1 MALLRENIL
10 GLIGSRRYHS
20 AILTTFSFD
29 FFFFEMKAMKWL
41 RSCGVRNVNVLIDG
55 HYYSELMQQ
64 LGGEEMKLSPGYSL
78 YPVFGKS
85 IFHPKVWMLFGEK
98 EGLLIIGSGNL
109 TNAGN
114 GNNEEIWAAFHFDI
128 RFAENAALFSS
139 AWNYL
144 QQLCSSTKGYTQE
157 KTIRWIIDHVKWLY
171 ELPKPAPAEFLSAA
185 GKEKVAFL
193 YNSAQTTIWQQLTD
207 LIGNQK
213 VIEITSFSPYYD
225 KNGKAIQALGKLFPT
240 AKLNIVIDETGS
252 VPEEM
257 TVAKNYTFYD
267 WYDLGISRSLHSKAE
282 VDAGNSK
289 LHAKIVHF
297 RTASGKD
304 YCLFGSANV
313 TPEGL
318 GLPGITPNAEAS
330 LLIESPEGGLMNR
343 LGIKLKK
350 PSMLSDFKMAK
361 EKSIYDSV
369 IGHNRNK
376 VHLLSA
382 EWVYDDLYVYAGGNF
397 EGELL
402 VKLFDSENRILQ
414 SLHLGP
420 FVHEMKVRPSASLHG
435 VHHLE
440 LYDKLTEK
448 SVSNKALLTDHYLL
462 AKTHPNPKTEDIE
475 RIYNDIQAGE
485 LNKVLDLLHYAILD
499 ETEWAESATVLAN
512 KGSQVIKSTE
522 KNEPGK
528 LYDLSGYKAME
539 YRSNEKGLLFS
550 SLSLRVLDVLKFVRS
565 KDFIASTESELRVDE
580 QEEDLGSTSGVE
592 ETEVTTVKNV
602 SLPALKSEKR
612 KLISFLEN
620 IYKQQQFLLYSNVKP
635 KDYKPTLTDLSKYL
649 IALELLF
656 EFGGRSEQ
664 YVEKE
669 KEKEHQ
675 FIYLPINGEE
685 PYLNDNVKGCCLNI
699 IGDFLMLVRYGF
711 KEYEFDY
718 TRNKISQLQHE
729 ALISTIVCVL
739 NMRWKETEENYAKC
753 MLLNSVHYLG
763 YRNSNTFNKQFPLI
777 KKFVTEKADLLKRKT
792 PLFHDNLNWFEKFIL
807 PAFNNTISKLER
819 KDFDTTTHKG
829 SIIYKSPWGYCLV
842 KDISANN
849 EFTLIR
855 PGFLWNNQLRDYVM
869 HNNDKVYNPIVLKQF
884 IHVKI

>member
-85 IFHPKVWMLFGEK
+85 IFHPKIWMLFGEK

-114 GNNEEIWAAFHFDI
+114 GNNEEIWGAFHFDI

-139 AWNYL
+139 AWNYV
-144 QQLCSSTKGYTQE
+144 QQLCSTTKGYTQE
-157 KTIRWIIDHVKWLY
+157 KTTRWIIDHAKWLN
-171 ELPKPAPAEFLSAA
+171 ELPKPAPAAFLTTA
-185 GKEKVAFL
+185 GKEKAAFL

-213 VIEITSFSPYYD
+213 VIEITSLSPYYD
-225 KNGKAIQALGKLFPT
+225 NNGKAIQALGKLFPT
-240 AKLNIVIDETGS
+240 AKVNIVIDETGS
-252 VPEEM
+252 VPEDM
-257 TVAKNYTFYD
+257 PVAKNHNFYN

-289 LHAKIVHF
+289 LHGKIVHF
-297 RTASGKD
+297 RTVSGKE

-318 GLPGITPNAEAS
+318 GLPGVTPNGEAS
-330 LLIESPEGGLMNR
+330 LLIESPEGGLLNR
-343 LGIKLKK
+343 LGVKLKT
-350 PSMLSDFKMAK
+350 PSKLSAFKMAK
-361 EKSIYDSV
+361 ERSIYDSV

-376 VHLLSA
+376 VRLLSA
-382 EWVYDDLYVYAGGNF
+382 EWVYDDLYVYAVGSF
-397 EGELL
+397 EGQLL
-402 VKLFDSENRILQ
+402 VKLFDSESRLLQ
-414 SLHLGP
+414 SLHLGR
-420 FVHEMKVRPSASLHG
+420 FAHEMKVRSSASLQG
-435 VHHLE
+435 VHHVE
-440 LYDKLTEK
+440 LYDKLSEK
-448 SVSNKALLTDHYLL
+448 PVSNKALLADHYLL

-475 RIYNDIQAGE
+475 RIYYDIQGGE

-499 ETEWAESATVLAN
+499 ETEWAESATLLAN
-512 KGSQVIKSTE
+512 KSSRPVKSNE
-522 KNEPGK
+522 KNGPEK
-528 LYDLSGYKAME
+528 LYDLSGYKAIDNH
-539 YRSNEKGLLFS
+539 SIEKGLLFS

-565 KDFIASTESELRVDE
+565 KDFMASTQTELRVDE
-580 QEEDLGSTSGVE
+580 QEQDLGSTSGVD
-592 ETEVTTVKNV
+592 ETEVSIVKNV
-602 SLPALKSEKR
+602 SLAALKSEKR
-612 KLISFLEN
+612 KLISYLEN
-620 IYKQQQFLLYSNVKP
+620 LYDHQQFLLYSNEKP
-635 KDYKPTLTDLSKYL
+635 RDYKPTLTDLTKYL
-649 IALELLF
+649 IALELMF
-656 EFGGRSEQ
+656 EFGGRTEQ
-664 YVEKE
+664 YVEQE
-669 KEKEHQ
+669 KELQ

-685 PYLNDNVKGCCLNI
+685 PYYNDNVKGCCLNI
-699 IGDFLMLVRYGF
+699 VGDFLMLVRYGF

-729 ALISTIVCVL
+729 ALISTVVSVL
-739 NMRWKETEENYAKC
+739 NMRWKESEKHYAKC
-753 MLLNSVHYLG
+753 MLLNCLHYLG
-763 YRNSNTFNKQFPLI
+763 YRNSSTFDKEYPLL
-777 KKFVTEKADLLKRKT
+777 KKSISEKAELLKHKA
-792 PLFHDNLNWFEKFIL
+792 PLFRDNLNWFERRIL

-819 KDFDTTTHKG
+819 NKFDTTAAKG
-829 SIIYKSPWGYCLV
+829 SIIYKSPWGYCLA
-842 KDISANN
+842 KEISKHN

-855 PGFLWNNQLRDYVM
+855 PGFLWDDHLGDFVM
-869 HNNDKVYNPIVLKQF
+869 HSNDDIYHPIPLKKFIKVNV
-884 IHVKI
+884 

>member
-1 MALLRENIL
+1 MALQRENIL

-78 YPVFGKS
+78 FPVFGKS

-114 GNNEEIWAAFHFDI
+114 GNNEEIWGAFHFDI
-128 RFAENAALFSS
+128 RYSENATLFSS

-144 QQLCSSTKGYTQE
+144 QQLCSNTKGYTQE
-157 KTIRWIIDHVKWLY
+157 KTTRWILDHAKWLN
-171 ELPKPAPAEFLSAA
+171 ELPKTATSAFLNTA
-185 GKEKVAFL
+185 GIEKVAFL
-193 YNSAQTTIWQQLTD
+193 YNETQTTIWKQLTN

-213 VIEITSFSPYYD
+213 VVEVISLSPYYD
-225 KNGKAIQALGKLFPT
+225 NNGMAIQALSKLFPT
-240 AKLNIVIDETGS
+240 AKVNIVIDETGS

-257 TVAKNYTFYD
+257 PLAKNYFYYD
-267 WYDLGISRSLHSKAE
+267 WYDLGISRSIHSKTDK
-282 VDAGNSK
+282 DAGNSK

-297 RTASGKD
+297 RTASGKE

-318 GLPGITPNAEAS
+318 GLPGFTPNSEVS
-330 LLIESPEGGLMNR
+330 LLIESPEGGLLSR

-350 PSMLSDFKMAK
+350 PSDLSDFKGTK

-376 VHLLSA
+376 IRLLSA
-382 EWVYDDLYVYAGGNF
+382 EWVYDDLYLYADGNY
-397 EGELL
+397 ESELL
-402 VKLFDSENRILQ
+402 VKLFDSDNRILQ

-420 FVHEMKVRPSASLHG
+420 FAHEMKVRALTSLQE
-435 VHHLE
+435 VHHVE
-440 LYDKLTEK
+440 LYDKLTKK
-448 SVSNKALLTDHYLL
+448 SVSNKALLADHYLL

-475 RIYNDIQAGE
+475 RIYNDIQGGE

-499 ETEWAESATVLAN
+499 ETEWAESDTILAN
-512 KGSQVIKSTE
+512 KSSKAIKFSE
-522 KNEPGK
+522 KNSPEK
-528 LYDLSGYKAME
+528 QYDLSGYKAIE
-539 YRSNEKGLLFS
+539 RHSIEKGLLFS

-565 KDFIASTESELRVDE
+565 KDFIVSIQSELRVDE
-580 QEEDLGSTSGVE
+580 QEDDLGNTSGVE
-592 ETEVTTVKNV
+592 ETEVAIVKYI
-602 SLPALKSEKR
+602 SLAALKSEKR
-612 KLISFLEN
+612 KLKTYLDN
-620 IYKQQQFLLYSNVKP
+620 LYDHQQFLLYSNDTS
-635 KDYKPTLTDLSKYL
+635 KDYKPTLTDLTKYL

-656 EFGGRSEQ
+656 EFGGRTEQ
-664 YVEKE
+664 YVE

-675 FIYLPINGEE
+675 FIYLPTNSEE
-685 PYLNDNVKGCCLNI
+685 PYYNNNLKGCCLNI
-699 IGDFLMLVRYGF
+699 VGDFLMLVRYGF

-718 TRNKISQLQHE
+718 TRNKLSQLQHE
-729 ALISTIVCVL
+729 ALISTILCIL
-739 NMRWKETEENYAKC
+739 NIPWKESEENYAKC
-753 MLLNSVHYLG
+753 MLLNCLHYLG
-763 YRNSNTFNKQFPLI
+763 YRNSSNFTKLYPLL
-777 KKFVTEKADLLKRKT
+777 KKNVSEKAELLKHKT
-792 PLFHDNLNWFEKFIL
+792 QLFQDNLMWFEKMLL
-807 PAFNNTISKLER
+807 PAFNNTIAKLER
-819 KDFDTTTHKG
+819 KNFDTKAIKG
-829 SIIYKSPWGYCLV
+829 SIIYKSPWGYCWV
-842 KDISANN
+842 KDISKQN

-855 PGFLWNNQLRDYVM
+855 PGFRWNNNLGDFVM
-869 HNNDKVYNPIVLKQF
+869 HSNDEAYRPIPLKQF
-884 IHVKI
+884 IIVYI

>member
-85 IFHPKVWMLFGEK
+85 IFHPKIWMLFGEK

-114 GNNEEIWAAFHFDI
+114 GNNEEIWGAFHFDI
-128 RFAENAALFSS
+128 RFSENAALFSS
-139 AWNYL
+139 AWNYV
-144 QQLCSSTKGYTQE
+144 QQLCSTTKGYTQE
-157 KTIRWIIDHVKWLY
+157 KTTRWIIDHAKWLN
-171 ELPKPAPAEFLSAA
+171 ELPKPAPAAFLTTA
-185 GKEKVAFL
+185 GKEKAAFL

-213 VIEITSFSPYYD
+213 VIEITSLSPYYD
-225 KNGKAIQALGKLFPT
+225 NNGKAIQALGKLFPT
-240 AKLNIVIDETGS
+240 AKVNIVIDETGS

-257 TVAKNYTFYD
+257 ALAKNYTFYD

-297 RTASGKD
+297 RTASGKE
-304 YCLFGSANV
+304 YCLFGSSNV

-318 GLPGITPNAEAS
+318 GLPGVTPNGEAS
-330 LLIESPEGGLMNR
+330 LLIESPDGGLLNR
-343 LGIKLKK
+343 LGIKLKT
-350 PSMLSDFKMAK
+350 PSKLSAFNMTK

-376 VHLLSA
+376 VRLLSA
-382 EWVYDDLYVYAGGNF
+382 EWVYDDLYVYTEGTF

-402 VKLFDSENRILQ
+402 VKLFDNENRLLQ
-414 SLHLGP
+414 SLQLGP
-420 FVHEMKVRPSASLHG
+420 FAHEMKVRPSASLQG
-435 VHHLE
+435 VHHVE
-440 LYDKLTEK
+440 LYDKQTEK
-448 SVSNKALLTDHYLL
+448 PVSNKALLADHYLL

-475 RIYNDIQAGE
+475 RIYNDIQGGD

-499 ETEWAESATVLAN
+499 ETEWAESATVLAS
-512 KGSQVIKSTE
+512 KGSQPVKSTE
-522 KNEPGK
+522 KNGPEK
-528 LYDLSGYKAME
+528 LYDLSAYKAIDHH
-539 YRSNEKGLLFS
+539 SIEKGLLFS

-565 KDFIASTESELRVDE
+565 KDFLASTQSELRVDE
-580 QEEDLGSTSGVE
+580 QEEDLGNTSGVE
-592 ETEVTTVKNV
+592 EAEVNIVKNV
-602 SLPALKSEKR
+602 SLAALKSEKR
-612 KLISFLEN
+612 KLMSYLEN
-620 IYKQQQFLLYSNVKP
+620 LYDHQQYLLYSNEKP
-635 KDYKPTLTDLSKYL
+635 KDYKPTLTDLTKYL
-649 IALELLF
+649 IALELMF
-656 EFGGRSEQ
+656 EFGGRTEQ

-669 KEKEHQ
+669 KEQQ

-685 PYLNDNVKGCCLNI
+685 PYYNYNVKGCCLNI
-699 IGDFLMLVRYGF
+699 VGDFLMLIRYGF

-729 ALISTIVCVL
+729 ALISTVVCVL
-739 NMRWKETEENYAKC
+739 NIRWKESEAHYAKC
-753 MLLNSVHYLG
+753 MLLNCLHYLG
-763 YRNSNTFNKQFPLI
+763 YRNSNTFEREYPLL
-777 KKFVTEKADLLKRKT
+777 KKGVSEKAELLKHKA
-792 PLFHDNLNWFEKFIL
+792 PLFQDNLNWFEKRIL
-807 PAFNNTISKLER
+807 PAFKYTISKLER
-819 KDFDTTTHKG
+819 KEFDTTAAKG
-829 SIIYKSPWGYCLV
+829 SIIYKSPWGYCLA
-842 KDISANN
+842 KDISKHN

-855 PGFLWNNQLRDYVM
+855 PGFLWDDHLGDFVM
-869 HNNDKVYNPIVLKQF
+869 HSNDEVYHPIPLKQF
-884 IHVKI
+884 ILVNA

>member
-41 RSCGVRNVNVLIDG
+41 RSCGVRNVNVFIDG
-55 HYYSELMQQ
+55 HYYSEMMQQ

-85 IFHPKVWMLFGEK
+85 LFHPKVWMLFGEK

-114 GNNEEIWAAFHFDI
+114 GNNEEIWGAFHFDI
-128 RFAENAALFSS
+128 RFTENAALFSS

-144 QQLCSSTKGYTQE
+144 QQLCSNTKGYTQE
-157 KTIRWIIDHVKWLY
+157 KTTRWIIDHAKWLN
-171 ELPKPAPAEFLSAA
+171 ELPNPAPSGFLTTA
-185 GKEKVAFL
+185 GKGKIAFL
-193 YNSAQTTIWQQLTD
+193 YNSTHTTIWQQLTD

-213 VIEITSFSPYYD
+213 VVEVTSLSPYYD
-225 KNGKAIQALGKLFPT
+225 NNGKAIQALSKLFPT
-240 AKLNIVIDETGS
+240 AKVNIVIDETGS

-257 TVAKNYTFYD
+257 PVAKNYTFYD
-267 WYDLGISRSLHSKAE
+267 WYDLGVSRSIHSKAE

-297 RTASGKD
+297 RTASGKE

-318 GLPGITPNAEAS
+318 GLPGVTPNGEVS
-330 LLIESPEGGLMNR
+330 LLIDSPEGDLLRRMGV
-343 LGIKLKK
+343 KLKK
-350 PSMLSDFKMAK
+350 PSNLSDFKVTK

-369 IGHNRNK
+369 IGYNRNK
-376 VHLLSA
+376 VRLLSA
-382 EWVYDDLYVYAGGNF
+382 EWVYDDLYLYVDGKY
-397 EGELL
+397 ESEIL
-402 VKLFDSENRILQ
+402 VKLFDSDNRLLQ

-420 FVHEMKVRPSASLHG
+420 FAHEMKVRPSASLQR
-435 VHHLE
+435 VHHVE

-448 SVSNKALLTDHYLL
+448 PVSNKALLADHYLL

-475 RIYNDIQAGE
+475 RIYNDIQGGE
-485 LNKVLDLLHYAILD
+485 LNKVLDLLQYAILD

-512 KGSQVIKSTE
+512 KGSQSVKSTE
-522 KNEPGK
+522 KNGPEK
-528 LYDLSGYKAME
+528 LYDLSGYKAIE
-539 YRSNEKGLLFS
+539 QHSIEKGLLFS

-565 KDFIASTESELRVDE
+565 KDFIASTQSELRVDE
-580 QEEDLGSTSGVE
+580 QEEDLGNTSGVE
-592 ETEVTTVKNV
+592 ETDVTIVKNV
-602 SLPALKSEKR
+602 SLATLKSEKR
-612 KLISFLEN
+612 KLISYLEN
-620 IYKQQQFLLYSNVKP
+620 LYEHQQFLLYSNEKP
-635 KDYKPTLTDLSKYL
+635 KDYTPTLTDLTKYL

-656 EFGGRSEQ
+656 EFGGRTEQ
-664 YVEKE
+664 YVEKG
-669 KEKEHQ
+669 KEHQ
-675 FIYLPINGEE
+675 FIYLLTNGEE
-685 PYLNDNVKGCCLNI
+685 PYYNDNLKGCCLNI
-699 IGDFLMLVRYGF
+699 VGDFLMLVRYGF

-739 NMRWKETEENYAKC
+739 NMRWKESEENYAKC
-753 MLLNSVHYLG
+753 MLLNCLHYLG
-763 YRNSNTFNKQFPLI
+763 YRNSSTFDKEYPLL
-777 KKFVTEKADLLKRKT
+777 KKSISEKAELLKHKA
-792 PLFHDNLNWFEKFIL
+792 PLFQDNLNWFEKRIL
-807 PAFNNTISKLER
+807 PAFNNTISKLES
-819 KDFDTTTHKG
+819 KDFDTTAVKG
-829 SIIYKSPWGYCLV
+829 SIIYKSPWGYCWA
-842 KDISANN
+842 KDISKQN

-855 PGFLWNNQLRDYVM
+855 PGFLWDGDSSDFLM
-869 HNNDKVYNPIVLKQF
+869 HSNDEVYRPIPLKQF
-884 IHVKI
+884 IIVMC